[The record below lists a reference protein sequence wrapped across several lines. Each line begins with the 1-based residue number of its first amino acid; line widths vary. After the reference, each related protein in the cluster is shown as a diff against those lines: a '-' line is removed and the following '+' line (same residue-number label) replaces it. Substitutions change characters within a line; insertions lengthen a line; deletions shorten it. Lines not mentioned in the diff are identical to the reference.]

1 MHKIHHGVMFAMKHY
16 PESYVII
23 VFIGVVKGT
32 CIRVDYRFCLY
43 VLYLVCGIPQNKAM
57 DALMLT
63 FLCLSLQALD
73 TTL

>member
-32 CIRVDYRFCLY
+32 SIHVDYRFCLHL
-43 VLYLVCGIPQNKAM
+43 LYLVSGISQNKAI
-57 DALMLT
+57 DAQMLT